1 MTVQEADQIVRRNF
15 TRAWPDIVGRERAYD
30 GIKREYEAGRM
41 PTMADTVQCL
51 KGWR

>member
-15 TRAWPDIVGRERAYD
+15 TRAWPDIVGRDPSYYELKTD
-30 GIKREYEAGRM
+30 YEAGRM

>member
-15 TRAWPDIVGRERAYD
+15 ARAWTDIVGREPAYD
-30 GIKREYEAGRM
+30 GIRKEYETGRM
-41 PTMADTVQCL
+41 PTMAETIQLL